1 MITVN
6 NRDQLNW
13 QSGMTVNDVLKMMNY
28 DYSLISVYIDEEYV
42 PEEEY
47 NSSVVPDGSSVQIIH
62 LAHGG

>member
-6 NRDQLNW
+6 NRDKLDW
-13 QSGMTVNDVLKMMNY
+13 QAGMTVSDVLKRMKY
-28 DYSLISVYIDEEYV
+28 DYSLISVYIDEKYI

-47 NSSVVPDGSSVQIIH
+47 NSRAVPDKSSIQVIH

>member
-6 NRDQLNW
+6 NRDKLNW
-13 QSGMTVNDVLKMMNY
+13 QPGMRVNDILKEMNY
-28 DYSLISVYIDEEYV
+28 DYSLISIYINEEYV

-47 NSSVVPDGSSVQIIH
+47 NSREVPDNSSVQIIH